1 MLMHS
6 GERLRGLLPT
16 RRGNDR
22 DPRMLTQPTTVK
34 ASVGGRLATL
44 LSRRRVVEVLSVH
57 LRADHPNLIS
67 DEGILRWKEWGYGD
81 PDPQSWIKVT
91 AAEAGRDRLPITLVA
106 IDSAGRALGAVA
118 LGAADPELNDGERGD
133 RSPWLLG
140 LVVRQQDRRRG
151 IGGLLVSKLERLA
164 ADLGYRQVWVATG
177 GEAVEFYRQCG
188 WRDAQE
194 LRLVGTRIQT
204 TILNKRVGTTLT

>member
-1 MLMHS
+1 
-6 GERLRGLLPT
+6 
-16 RRGNDR
+16 
-22 DPRMLTQPTTVK
+22 MLTQPTSIK

-44 LSRRRVVEVLSVH
+44 LSRHRVAEVLSVH
-57 LRADHPNLIS
+57 LLAEHQNLIS
-67 DEGILRWKEWGYGD
+67 GRRDPAVERMGLQRPRSAVVDQGD
-81 PDPQSWIKVT
+81 RRRGGPRSFTDHIGGHRFRRAGSWRSGT
-91 AAEAGRDRLPITLVA
+91 RCCRSG
-106 IDSAGRALGAVA
+106 
-118 LGAADPELNDGERGD
+118 LNDGERGD

-164 ADLGYRQVWVATG
+164 ADLGYRQVCVATG

>member
-1 MLMHS
+1 
-6 GERLRGLLPT
+6 
-16 RRGNDR
+16 
-22 DPRMLTQPTTVK
+22 
-34 ASVGGRLATL
+34 
-44 LSRRRVVEVLSVH
+44 VEVLSVH
-57 LRADHPNLIS
+57 LLADHPNLIS
-67 DEGILRWKEWGYGD
+67 DVGILKWKEWGYGD

-91 AAEAGRDRLPITLVA
+91 AAEAGGDRLPITLVA

-188 WRDAQE
+188 WRDAHE

>member
-1 MLMHS
+1 M
-6 GERLRGLLPT
+6 
-16 RRGNDR
+16 
-22 DPRMLTQPTTVK
+22 
-34 ASVGGRLATL
+34 
-44 LSRRRVVEVLSVH
+44 
-57 LRADHPNLIS
+57 
-67 DEGILRWKEWGYGD
+67 
-81 PDPQSWIKVT
+81 T

-140 LVVRQQDRRRG
+140 LVVRQQDRQRG

-164 ADLGYRQVWVATG
+164 ADLVYRQVWVATG